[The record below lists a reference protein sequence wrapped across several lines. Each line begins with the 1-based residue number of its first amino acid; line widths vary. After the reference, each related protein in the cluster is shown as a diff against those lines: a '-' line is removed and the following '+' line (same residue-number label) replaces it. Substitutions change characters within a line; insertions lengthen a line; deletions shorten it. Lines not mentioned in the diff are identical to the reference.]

1 MQVDNKYIDIYS
13 NVLNADVRN
22 HLSEDILD
30 PILKTYN
37 TILNLYRKKPEENQ
51 EMVKKGFFKIM
62 NDQIASKDNLKDK
75 LDILNQW
82 NSAVYKTVIANSDN
96 LMFIEIAYRNSEVYK

>member
-1 MQVDNKYIDIYS
+1 MVEDMQVDNKYIDIYS

-37 TILNLYRKKPEENQ
+37 T
-51 EMVKKGFFKIM
+51 KI
-62 NDQIASKDNLKDK
+62 
-75 LDILNQW
+75 
-82 NSAVYKTVIANSDN
+82 
-96 LMFIEIAYRNSEVYK
+96 